1 MAILRT
7 LENESFILH
16 QHDEKI
22 DKYTAI
28 CKNCGHSHVWI
39 TGRLST
45 DVKGIIML
53 DMVLLC
59 PSCKQKAT
67 FRTESDTNPAKET
80 DL

>member
-7 LENESFILH
+7 LENESFILY

-22 DKYTAI
+22 DKYTAT
-28 CKNCGHSHVWI
+28 CKNCGHKHVWI
-39 TGRLST
+39 TGKLST
-45 DVKGIIML
+45 NEKGVIML

-67 FRTESDTNPAKET
+67 FRTESDTNPADDKEV
-80 DL
+80 